1 MFGFSFGELVV
12 LLIVAMVVIGPKDL
26 PKVLRKLGQWAA
38 KLRRMATDIRVQSGI
53 DDVLRNEGIA
63 SDIAE
68 IRRLARG
75 EIDAVSRAARVD
87 LNAAAGPVA
96 AAALPGRDDPYAHGP
111 NFDQVPI
118 DRERETPR
126 DGPDN
131 YRGLPDTALVYASTL
146 PLTPLAKD
154 PLYVVGDANAPL
166 PLPPAPPAEAPA
178 EAPPEHPNPA

>member
-38 KLRRMATDIRVQSGI
+38 KLRRMASDIRIQSGI

-75 EIDAVSRAARVD
+75 ELDAVNRAARVD
-87 LNAAAGPVA
+87 LNAVGASVA
-96 AAALPGRDDPYAHGP
+96 AAAAPSALPGRDDPYAHGP
-111 NFDQVPI
+111 NFDQIPI
-118 DRERETPR
+118 DRDRETPR

-146 PLTPLAKD
+146 PLTPLAAD
-154 PLYVVGDANAPL
+154 ALYVTGDANAPL
-166 PLPPAPPAEAPA
+166 PSPPAAKVEP
-178 EAPPEHPNPA
+178 PPEHPNPA